1 MRTNSK
7 IINFEVFSKENDS
20 LENTTK
26 KKLKNSILEASKQGY
41 TSILGLMLVDGF
53 LYKNN
58 NTWNQLYNDILDYAN
73 SLQIEV
79 KIVTGQSYNNK
90 VKCTKIP
97 FNFNLHTVYNSYK
110 DTTVCNYSNTN
121 KFLFLGGVPDRPN
134 RIGLLYELYKRNLLQ
149 YAEWSFFTP
158 WTLEQKTNSLQYF
171 SSTKDYYDFS
181 EFIKQQQVIVV
192 TINYRLGPM
201 GWFTHPAIQGPQN
214 GLDKTSNFGT
224 LDIIQALRWVQ
235 NNITEFGGDSNNVTI
250 FGESAGGH
258 NVLSLLSSP
267 ISNGLFHKAISQS
280 GYTTT
285 FTLEEAFGSD
295 INGDT
300 VNELGSDLALSQNDL
315 SGYGS
320 IKKLYMEDPIK
331 YGKEF
336 QRYLRSVDGKDLFNA
351 EKIQIVVSPLSF
363 VVFKLAL
370 TVSNP
375 VDEL

>member
-58 NTWNQLYNDILDYAN
+58 DTWNQLYNDILDYAN
-73 SLQIEV
+73 SLQLEV

-90 VKCTKIP
+90 VKCTTIP

-158 WTLEQKTNSLQYF
+158 WTLEQKTSSLQYF
-171 SSTKDYYDFS
+171 SSTKDYYDFIKFAERKIDNVYEKSKTYGTEKNPVATEWTNNSSWIDPAVYTNTGLSIIS
-181 EFIKQQQVIVV
+181 EGHPGDNNNNSKFLTEK
-192 TINYRLGPM
+192 TYRVFVQG
-201 GWFTHPAIQGPQN
+201 HPFLFAGN
-214 GLDKTSNFGT
+214 
-224 LDIIQALRWVQ
+224 VQ
-235 NNITEFGGDSNNVTI
+235 MFEYI
-250 FGESAGGH
+250 
-258 NVLSLLSSP
+258 
-267 ISNGLFHKAISQS
+267 
-280 GYTTT
+280 
-285 FTLEEAFGSD
+285 
-295 INGDT
+295 
-300 VNELGSDLALSQNDL
+300 
-315 SGYGS
+315 
-320 IKKLYMEDPIK
+320 
-331 YGKEF
+331 
-336 QRYLRSVDGKDLFNA
+336 KDLGFKTFENYLPYPEYATVKDESKRLKLLVDNLEYVLHNRVNFFKDVEYNKTHFFNLAKENARILKTLNASSA
-351 EKIQIVVSPLSF
+351 ELDHYFNKTGFGHL
-363 VVFKLAL
+363 L
-370 TVSNP
+370 
-375 VDEL
+375 